1 MSSQQHPQQNAR
13 ETKRVAIRSERF
25 ELLEN
30 VQSILEPA
38 MTALGF
44 CFLILLLL
52 DYTSSGI
59 SSRNQAWLGTALQA
73 IWVIFLLDFILR
85 FAIAPAKGEF
95 LRQNWFA
102 ALSLA
107 LPFLRPFRA
116 FRAVRVLRSLSL
128 VRLLGGINRGIRL
141 LRKIT
146 RGRQFAYVGG
156 LTVLVTLAGAVGV
169 LYFDRDTANAPIQ
182 TFGDAL
188 WWASAMVTTINNE
201 KYVVSTEARIIA
213 ILIRVFA
220 VSVFG
225 FITASIASYL
235 IGSTEATGA
244 KAEEDAALREEIA
257 ALRQELTLVREGLA
271 ASGRASD
278 QPATPAPDART
289 TT

>member
-1 MSSQQHPQQNAR
+1 MSTEQHPQPNTSEA
-13 ETKRVAIRSERF
+13 KRVAIRSERF

-44 CFLILLLL
+44 CFLVLLLL
-52 DYTSSGI
+52 EYTSSGM
-59 SSRNQAWLGTALQA
+59 SSRNQAWLGTALQV
-73 IWVIFLLDFILR
+73 IWVIFLIDFILR
-85 FAIAPAKGEF
+85 FLIAPAKGEF

-102 ALSLA
+102 ALSLG

-116 FRAVRVLRSLSL
+116 FRAVRVLRSMSL
-128 VRLLGGINRGIRL
+128 VRLLGGINRGIRV
-141 LRKIT
+141 LRTIT
-146 RGRQFAYVGG
+146 RGRQFAYVGA
-156 LTVLVTLAGAVGV
+156 LTVLVTIASAVGV
-169 LYFDRDTANAPIQ
+169 LYFDRDIADAPIQ

-188 WWASAMVTTINNE
+188 WWSAAMVTTINNE

-235 IGSTEATGA
+235 IGTTEAAGV
-244 KAEEDAALREEIA
+244 KVEEEAALREEIA
-257 ALRQELTLVREGLA
+257 ALRQELTLVREGSTA
-271 ASGRASD
+271 NGRAPD
-278 QPATPAPDART
+278 QPTTAAPNIPST
-289 TT
+289 T

>member
-1 MSSQQHPQQNAR
+1 MSSQHHPQPNTRDA
-13 ETKRVAIRSERF
+13 KRVAVRSERF

-44 CFLILLLL
+44 CFLVLLLL
-52 DYTSSGI
+52 DYTSTGLSTQ
-59 SSRNQAWLGTALQA
+59 NQERVGTALQV
-73 IWVIFLLDFILR
+73 IWVIFLVDFIVR
-85 FAIAPAKGEF
+85 FLIAPAKGEF

-102 ALSLA
+102 ALSLG

-116 FRAVRVLRSLSL
+116 FRAVRVLRSMSL
-128 VRLLGGINRGIRL
+128 VRLLGGINRGIRV

-156 LTVLVTLAGAVGV
+156 LTVLVMLAGAVGV
-169 LYFDRDTANAPIQ
+169 LYFDRDIADAPIQ

-188 WWASAMVTTINNE
+188 WWSAAMVTTINNE

-225 FITASIASYL
+225 FITASIATYL

-244 KAEEDAALREEIA
+244 KTEEDAALREEIA
-257 ALRQELTLVREGLA
+257 TLRRELALVREGLA
-271 ASGRASD
+271 ANGRAPD
-278 QPATPAPDART
+278 QPAEAPPNVPST
-289 TT
+289 T

>member
-1 MSSQQHPQQNAR
+1 MSTEQHPQPNTSEA
-13 ETKRVAIRSERF
+13 KRVAIRSERF

-44 CFLILLLL
+44 CFLVLLLL
-52 DYTSSGI
+52 EYTSSGM
-59 SSRNQAWLGTALQA
+59 SSRNQAWLGTALQV
-73 IWVIFLLDFILR
+73 IWVIFLIDFILR
-85 FAIAPAKGEF
+85 FLIAPAKGEF

-102 ALSLA
+102 ALSLG

-116 FRAVRVLRSLSL
+116 FRAVRVLRSMSL
-128 VRLLGGINRGIRL
+128 VRLLGGINRGIRV
-141 LRKIT
+141 LRTIT
-146 RGRQFAYVGG
+146 RGRQFAYVGA
-156 LTVLVTLAGAVGV
+156 LTVLVTIASAVGV
-169 LYFDRDTANAPIQ
+169 LYFDRDIADAPIQ

-188 WWASAMVTTINNE
+188 WWSAAMVTTINNE

-225 FITASIASYL
+225 FITASIATYL

-244 KAEEDAALREEIA
+244 KAEGDAALREEIA
-257 ALRQELTLVREGLA
+257 ALRHELALVREGPA
-271 ASGRASD
+271 ADGRTSNRPDAS
-278 QPATPAPDART
+278 TPDARRPT
-289 TT
+289 